1 MKRTVKTTEHASS
14 ALASKLIDLWKT
26 ATEKATINFRSLNP
40 HNDAAVSLSSKIDG
54 KQVNFNGWCY
64 IDLIHGYDTIVATS
78 LVATVDG
85 ADMQLV

>member
-1 MKRTVKTTEHASS
+1 MQRTVKNTEHASS

-26 ATEKATINFRSLNP
+26 ATEKATINFRSLNL

-64 IDLIHGYDTIVATS
+64 IDFIHGHDTIVATS
-78 LVATVDG
+78 LSASVDG
-85 ADMQLV
+85 MTVQIV